1 MKKKR
6 WLAALLAAGIVA
18 AQCVL
23 PAGENGFS
31 LTQQVSAFTSWS
43 IQQDASRP
51 LVSGLTQT
59 EYSYTVNGVS
69 SRYITLTLSPDS
81 GVTLRPAMP
90 SDGVSVGRDTVR
102 DMANSA
108 VLHGDNVVAA
118 INSDMYNI
126 NTGEPWGVVIQN
138 GDLIHGYNVAGRDW
152 LFFGFTKDG
161 EVVYGDKSVYDQKWP
176 ELEQAMGLHCVLV
189 ENGVNVCTDQS
200 ATRAPRTA
208 VGVKKDGTVF
218 FLAADGRQDSSI
230 GLSLTELADLMIK
243 EGAVWAGNLDG
254 GGSTTVVSREIGSDS
269 LTVQN
274 TPSDG
279 SERNVANCWLFVA
292 SGEPTAAQTEA
303 ANVELYG
310 KVVSDTT
317 NPVSIQPGKSYQFRM
332 TVVAGSNPPCCYLE
346 SNEYFEV
353 VYTGNSGRDY
363 FYKVTAKEGAP
374 SGASTVLYS
383 VLPGQ
388 SGVKQCEVRAG

>member
-118 INSDMYNI
+118 INGEMYNI

-152 LFFGFTKDG
+152 LFFGFTKNG
-161 EVVYGDKSVYDQKWP
+161 EVVYGDKSVYDQKW
-176 ELEQAMGLHCVLV
+176 A
-189 ENGVNVCTDQS
+189 
-200 ATRAPRTA
+200 
-208 VGVKKDGTVF
+208 
-218 FLAADGRQDSSI
+218 
-230 GLSLTELADLMIK
+230 
-243 EGAVWAGNLDG
+243 
-254 GGSTTVVSREIGSDS
+254 
-269 LTVQN
+269 
-274 TPSDG
+274 
-279 SERNVANCWLFVA
+279 LFGPVI
-292 SGEPTAAQTEA
+292 STEA
-303 ANVELYG
+303 AA
-310 KVVSDTT
+310 
-317 NPVSIQPGKSYQFRM
+317 QR
-332 TVVAGSNPPCCYLE
+332 
-346 SNEYFEV
+346 
-353 VYTGNSGRDY
+353 
-363 FYKVTAKEGAP
+363 
-374 SGASTVLYS
+374 
-383 VLPGQ
+383 
-388 SGVKQCEVRAG
+388 